1 MAHDTD
7 AISVQDEPVL
17 SVERLRTLVQD
28 AHLNFLLGAGAASPY
43 FALLGGVEDALTELE
58 RSGAPAAER
67 DVARASVQAYF
78 FESVL
83 ERNVGLLNG
92 DAGAPAL
99 LDSYGRFGRTLNR
112 ILLARRSTLLDKRVN
127 LFTTNVDL
135 GFEVAFERAGIEFN
149 DGFAGRFAPVLDMS
163 SFGSLRLRTSSRYDH
178 RSEVPAFDLL
188 KLHGSVGWVLEGSG
202 SQIRFDATL
211 TTVRE
216 VRETLDA
223 ARKTLIAIGDP
234 GDIDLAALL
243 GAAAGKVP
251 TEDVVAFTA
260 AFERLAIVAPEK
272 TKFAATVLSQTYYE
286 LIRRFANE
294 LEREN
299 SLLLAHGFS
308 FRDEHL
314 RELVLRAARTN
325 PTLQVVVFAYSEP
338 AALEIRAL
346 LPEDAVRNLNLTLV
360 AGSGLDLNA
369 LVDDW
374 LEPIC
379 RRPSAP
385 DAGGD

>member
-1 MAHDTD
+1 MAHQTD
-7 AISVQDEPVL
+7 AITVHDEPGL

-28 AHLNFLLGAGAASPY
+28 AHLSFLLGAGTASPY
-43 FALLGGVEDALTELE
+43 FALLGGVENALTELE
-58 RSGAPAAER
+58 QSDAPAAER
-67 DVARASVQAYF
+67 GIARASVQAYF

-83 ERNVGLLNG
+83 ERNIGLVHG
-92 DAGAPAL
+92 DPGAEAL

-149 DGFAGRFAPVLDMS
+149 DGFSGRFAPVLDMS

-178 RSEVPAFDLL
+178 RSEIPAFDLL
-188 KLHGSVGWVLEGSG
+188 KLHGSVGWVLEGSR

-211 TTVRE
+211 AAVRE
-216 VRETLDA
+216 VRETLDG
-223 ARKTLIAIGDP
+223 AREALVAIRDP
-234 GDIDLAALL
+234 GDVDVAVLL
-243 GAAAGKVP
+243 DAAAGRALTDEVL
-251 TEDVVAFTA
+251 AFTTS
-260 AFERLAIVAPEK
+260 FERLAIVAPEK

-325 PTLQVVVFAYSEP
+325 PTLQIVVFTYSKR

-346 LPEDAVRNLNLTLV
+346 LPKDAVRNLNLTLV
-360 AGSGLDLNA
+360 AGSELDLNA
-369 LVDDW
+369 LVDEW

-379 RRPSAP
+379 RPQSP
-385 DAGGD
+385 DPDED